1 MGKFARISKILKK
14 NRRSVLNQISHKPER
29 TLWFPFV
36 SDKHKKSISFAKS
49 MELLANLH
57 IWLTKTKNRFFFIT
71 IPPFLST
78 HSFSEKQ
85 DNFKSSPK
93 NIRFCHTTLN
103 SSSINSD
110 IFFQI
115 VLSHVFES
123 FRQRLLQIFTWT
135 SATVFCKMF
144 RLQVE
149 NHFDFSSSVFDHNF
163 SFSGIEHNF
172 FRFSVHMLNQ
182 TRGQKVVNR
191 ETSRYCGG
199 ALSSSR
205 GAWHS
210 NLINIPIVSS
220 VSYFNLGGLE
230 LCLGAK
236 PIKAPP
242 SPWRQDC
249 VEPYEYRFHRE
260 SHVCFQLKTRV
271 CKMVSTQIC
280 LIWMAKTKTMT

>member
-14 NRRSVLNQISHKPER
+14 KQKISFESNLTQTRENSLISICVWQTQKINFFCKINGTSCEFAHLTHKN
-29 TLWFPFV
+29 
-36 SDKHKKSISFAKS
+36 KKS
-49 MELLANLH
+49 
-57 IWLTKTKNRFFFIT
+57 FFFIT

-115 VLSHVFES
+115 ILSHVFES

-135 SATVFCKMF
+135 SVTVFCKMF

-182 TRGQKVVNR
+182 TRRQKVVNR
-191 ETSRYCGG
+191 GTSRYCGG